1 MAREKPRA
9 KHMGERKTNNLDVP
23 GKWLWLA
30 AWMLGGVLF
39 CGCGTTQSQSATQQ
53 LLLSDAVDRA
63 VARIDFRP
71 LTGHSVFLD
80 DRYVQTLRTQG
91 VGFVNA
97 DYIVSSL
104 RQQMLAADCQLQDRV
119 DTADF
124 VVEVRIGALGM
135 DGHEVT
141 YGIPPNSPLN
151 NAVNAV
157 PNSPNLSIPEIA
169 FAKRNDQM
177 GAAKVAVFAYD
188 RDSRTP
194 VWQSGTS
201 VAISDAK
208 NVWVLGAGPFQ
219 RGTIYNGTRFAG
231 SRLNIPLAQ
240 AKSHERTRDSMRS
253 QEGGDTVSFE
263 ETHTFTSEG
272 MQEDA
277 EEGELPTDEL
287 DERFSEP
294 SQPPHETGEI
304 LPEPISPGQTVPE
317 PVEPGQF
324 EPEPFA
330 PDQVGPEGVGQ
341 P

>member
-1 MAREKPRA
+1 MMFVRWSRFSFRLAR
-9 KHMGERKTNNLDVP
+9 MVLGTIL
-23 GKWLWLA
+23 LA
-30 AWMLGGVLF
+30 
-39 CGCGTTQSQSATQQ
+39 GCGTTQSQSATQQ

-71 LTGHSVFLD
+71 LAGYDVFLD

-104 RQQMLAADCQLQDRV
+104 RQQMLAADCQLQDRA

-151 NAVNAV
+151 SAVTAV
-157 PNSPNLSIPEIA
+157 PNTPNLPSIPEIA

-188 RDSRTP
+188 RETRTP

-219 RGTIYNGTRFAG
+219 RGTIYDGTRFAG
-231 SRLNIPLAQ
+231 SELHIPLVKKGQ
-240 AKSHERTRDSMRS
+240 VSPDGELLDSDS
-253 QEGGDTVSFE
+253 GNVSYLDAYTFE
-263 ETHTFTSEG
+263 ET
-272 MQEDA
+272 
-277 EEGELPTDEL
+277 EEEE
-287 DERFSEP
+287 
-294 SQPPHETGEI
+294 
-304 LPEPISPGQTVPE
+304 
-317 PVEPGQF
+317 QF
-324 EPEPFA
+324 EELGTEPESPDGLPSTMTPDGPGLPA
-330 PDQVGPEGVGQ
+330 PEAYQ
-341 P
+341 PMMVPPP